1 MLSDCGHLPQEEF
14 PQETALLIRNMLD
27 GVISSQAEKRPAPK
41 QETEAPPRRPLKM
54 RRLFDYWNLGSVLI
68 IITLKLLQF
77 SAISESARKRT
88 AGARSRASS

>member
-1 MLSDCGHLPQEEF
+1 
-14 PQETALLIRNMLD
+14 MLD

-54 RRLFDYWNLGSVLI
+54 RRLFDYWNLGSILI

-77 SAISESARKRT
+77 FRHLGVSAETHGWRKVT
-88 AGARSRASS
+88 GIFLKKSIPNS